1 MKDKQNTYRN
11 HSGIGLF
18 ITFFLY
24 KAHPTSAGV
33 ERDGLGQKKKTPTGF
48 AGFLLVLVGFQL
60 VLVVSSQ
67 V

>member
-1 MKDKQNTYRN
+1 MKDKQNTHRN

-33 ERDGLGQKKKTPTGF
+33 ERDGLGQKKKHRQVLLGF
-48 AGFLLVLVGFQL
+48 C
-60 VLVVSSQ
+60 
-67 V
+67 

>member
-24 KAHPTSAGV
+24 KAHPTSAGGV
-33 ERDGLGQKKKTPTGF
+33 ERDGLGQKKTPTGF
-48 AGFLLVLVGFQL
+48 VGFLLVLVGFQL
-60 VLVVSSQ
+60 ALVVSSQ
-67 V
+67 F

>member
-24 KAHPTSAGV
+24 KAHPTSAGGV
-33 ERDGLGQKKKTPTGF
+33 ERDGLGQKKNTDRF
-48 AGFLLVLVGFQL
+48 CWVS
-60 VLVVSSQ
+60 VSSSGFS
-67 V
+67 VGSSGF

>member
-24 KAHPTSAGV
+24 KAHPTSAGGV
-33 ERDGLGQKKKTPTGF
+33 ARDGLGQKNYKNRQVLLGF
-48 AGFLLVLVGFQL
+48 C
-60 VLVVSSQ
+60 
-67 V
+67 